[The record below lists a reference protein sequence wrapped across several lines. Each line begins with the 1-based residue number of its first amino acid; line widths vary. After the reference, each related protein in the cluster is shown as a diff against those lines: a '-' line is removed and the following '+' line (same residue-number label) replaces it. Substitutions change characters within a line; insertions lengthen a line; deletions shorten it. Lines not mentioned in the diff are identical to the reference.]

1 MKHTHLLIFLLLI
14 CINNGIAQ
22 ANDTAA
28 LRLNNYRDKV
38 FSVFNRCNSL
48 DKEITIAIKAKNS
61 NDIESGRL
69 ALLQCSIDGMKQLD
83 IMENFDGDPA
93 LKFSCRDVLK
103 FYKQLSESDLPQI
116 RDFFIV
122 EENFFK
128 IKKEFEKR
136 KIKKHSQSEIIT
148 YNSEANK
155 YNQAI
160 TRYMQMSGFIE
171 GARKLTLY
179 NWNASVKIFM
189 DSHKLYFLK

>member
-14 CINNGIAQ
+14 CFNNGIAQ
-22 ANDTAA
+22 ANDTAM
-28 LRLNNYRDKV
+28 LRLNNYREKV

-48 DKEITIAIKAKNS
+48 DEKITIAIKAKNI
-61 NDIESGRL
+61 NDTESGRL
-69 ALLQCSIDGMKQLD
+69 ALLQCTVDGMKQLD
-83 IMENFDGDPA
+83 TMENFNGDPA

-103 FYKQLSESDLPQI
+103 FYKQLAESDLPQI

-136 KIKKHSQSEIIT
+136 KIKKHSQSEIII

-160 TRYMQMSGFIE
+160 TRYTQMSGFIE

-189 DSHKLYFLK
+189 DSHKAKSS